1 MDSGYIHEENMQ
13 SYRKIEYIEKHAL
26 RVSSVLKPK
35 I

>member
-1 MDSGYIHEENMQ
+1 MDSGHIHEEDMQ
-13 SYRKIEYIEKHAL
+13 SYRKIEYIGKHAL